1 MTKLRLPFLIDQGTA
16 ASKQVIAWQDG
27 AQERAQRCGALSAQR
42 AEAAHLNSQVGAP
55 ICDAVVAERRR
66 AASDGV
72 GEPSRARARRRH
84 TFGPSPWHGY
94 MCGPCHCRGPHV
106 TRGRARAAEGP
117 PACSPLERRV
127 CFASPPY
134 TTTAGRR
141 FRRAPPAGPHTL
153 FGLCKTR
160 VWPQHA
166 LRTIRS
172 LPRWGPPLPPP
183 PLPHPLGGQACDVLF
198 I

>member
-1 MTKLRLPFLIDQGTA
+1 MRRRRCRRPAALAAVSPRRRRSSSTRSSSASSVPRIDSMTKLRLPFLIDQGTA

-117 PACSPLERRV
+117 PACSPLKRRV

-134 TTTAGRR
+134 S
-141 FRRAPPAGPHTL
+141 
-153 FGLCKTR
+153 
-160 VWPQHA
+160 QY
-166 LRTIRS
+166 LRSDTVM
-172 LPRWGPPLPPP
+172 
-183 PLPHPLGGQACDVLF
+183 DKD
-198 I
+198 